1 MEAFLNLAGEHVVAD
16 GDTSV
21 AAALVELLTQREETL
36 TTAESCTGGAMAAT
50 VTSVAG
56 SSAVFEG
63 AVVAYA
69 NAIKVNALGVDE
81 SDIERDG
88 AVSESVV
95 TAMAEGARER
105 MGTTYALQRRNRR
118 SRRHADKPVGTIGRP
133 GHAGR
138 DRGALLETRS
148 PPRSQRPPYGAGV
161 FGLGAPHALPKRA
174 LSWVAVLE
182 SRDFFRF
189 FAVRK
194 NLSYEPRMS
203 THC

>member
-69 NAIKVNALGVDE
+69 NAVKVNALGVDE

-105 MGTTYALQRRNRR
+105 MGTTYALQRRESPVPAVARGTNQWAPSGLPWPRR
-118 SRRHADKPVGTIGRP
+118 MG
-133 GHAGR
+133 
-138 DRGALLETRS
+138 
-148 PPRSQRPPYGAGV
+148 
-161 FGLGAPHALPKRA
+161 PKR
-174 LSWVAVLE
+174 VA
-182 SRDFFRF
+182 
-189 FAVRK
+189 
-194 NLSYEPRMS
+194 
-203 THC
+203 